1 MMNRAYFNKK
11 YAHQIA
17 EIAKV
22 NNVDLSVGS
31 DMFISN
37 IKNAFN
43 VCYEA
48 AGEWQP
54 FDHYKGVSE
63 KYDYT
68 PAAIDYLQVI

>member
-48 AGEWQP
+48 AGECS
-54 FDHYKGVSE
+54 HSTTTKGFR
-63 KYDYT
+63 KNMII
-68 PAAIDYLQVI
+68 PLLQSTICR